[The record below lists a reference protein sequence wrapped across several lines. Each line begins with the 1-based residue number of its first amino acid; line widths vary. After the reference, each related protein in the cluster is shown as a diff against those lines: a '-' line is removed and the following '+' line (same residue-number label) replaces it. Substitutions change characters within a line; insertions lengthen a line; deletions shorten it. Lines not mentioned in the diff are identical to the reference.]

1 MAASANSDSHN
12 KWQQVALPRNMVK
25 VDDDSLSAFDLINF
39 TSSIRK
45 GFFYGTTGPF
55 IELNLDQSE
64 MGEMHEGNIAR
75 LHGRIYSAEWAK
87 ANLLKVQINGEEIIQ
102 LELNESGIF
111 SIPLK
116 FIKDSYVTIEV
127 IGKANEIYQAI
138 YPGFYPYAFSNPIY
152 VDANKDG
159 IWTEPGLINN

>member
-1 MAASANSDSHN
+1 MTTALKALSLPSQVQGQIQHLVGHILEKQAITQPQSLKQAIASSDVFTEHH
-12 KWQQVALPRNMVK
+12 ALRPNQI
-25 VDDDSLSAFDLINF
+25 LSTDF
-39 TSSIRK
+39 
-45 GFFYGTTGPF
+45 
-55 IELNLDQSE
+55 
-64 MGEMHEGNIAR
+64 
-75 LHGRIYSAEWAK
+75 K

-111 SIPLK
+111 SLPLK